1 MTAANGGEVPVAP
14 TPVSSS
20 ARRFGALALE
30 LLLVAVTMFVG
41 WFVWSLR
48 TWARGQTP
56 AKSLLSLRCV
66 RVAGGRS
73 APWRIMVL
81 REVVGKWLLGVLTL
95 GIVPL
100 VSAVMILR
108 RGRMGVWDKLAKTQV
123 VDDPDGLLVGPGVV
137 QEPSSGPLTGGE
149 GGDGGV
155 SEDEDDSEDEGD
167 SDDEGDSEGGDDED
181 DVESSVADGPLPDP
195 DGEDGGAD
203 DDGGDE
209 SEGAEVE
216 ESSERSSGAAGS

>member
-1 MTAANGGEVPVAP
+1 MTAANGGEVPLAP

-30 LLLVAVTMFVG
+30 LLLVVVTMFVG

-56 AKSLLSLRCV
+56 AKSLLSMRCV

-123 VDDPDGLLVGPGVV
+123 VDDPDALLVGPGAV

-155 SEDEDDSEDEGD
+155 SEDEDDSDDEGD
-167 SDDEGDSEGGDDED
+167 SDEGD

-195 DGEDGGAD
+195 DGDDGGAV

-216 ESSERSSGAAGS
+216 EVEEESSERSSGAAGS

>member
-14 TPVSSS
+14 TPVSSG

-56 AKSLLSLRCV
+56 AKSLLSMRCV

-123 VDDPDGLLVGPGVV
+123 VDDPDGLLVGPGAV

-155 SEDEDDSEDEGD
+155 SEDEDDSDDEGD
-167 SDDEGDSEGGDDED
+167 SDEGDSDEGD
-181 DVESSVADGPLPDP
+181 DVESSVADGPLSDP
-195 DGEDGGAD
+195 DGDDGGAD

-216 ESSERSSGAAGS
+216 EEEESSERSSGAAGS

>member
-56 AKSLLSLRCV
+56 AKSLLSMRCV

-123 VDDPDGLLVGPGVV
+123 VDDPDGLLVGPGAV

-155 SEDEDDSEDEGD
+155 SEDD
-167 SDDEGDSEGGDDED
+167 SDDEGDSDDDDDDD

-195 DGEDGGAD
+195 DGEDGEDG

-216 ESSERSSGAAGS
+216 EVEEVEEEESSERSSGAAGS